1 MLVEPLVTG
10 PRRKAVRSPESKEQ
24 SMDKQQVMS
33 RLTRVGVVPVV
44 RAELA
49 ANVMGTVE
57 ALLEGGIPVAEIT
70 MTVPGA
76 VEVIARCVAHFGERV
91 TLGAGS
97 VTSAEMCTDVIDAG
111 SVFVVTPVLK
121 TAVIEVCR
129 SRGVCAVAGALTPTE
144 IFAAWEAGADVVKV
158 FPAKAMGGAAYL
170 RMVHEP
176 LPHIPLTP
184 TGGVTLETL
193 ADYFRA
199 GVPFVGAGGDLVN
212 KASINSGNTQAIT
225 ERARQ
230 YVAAI
235 RTARCPK
242 PI

>member
-1 MLVEPLVTG
+1 
-10 PRRKAVRSPESKEQ
+10 
-24 SMDKQQVMS
+24 MDKQSVLKKIEQ
-33 RLTRVGVVPVV
+33 VGVVPVV
-44 RAELA
+44 RAESSDNVLA
-49 ANVMGTVE
+49 AVE
-57 ALLEGGIPVAEIT
+57 ALVEGGIPVAEIT

-76 VEVIARCVAHFGERV
+76 VTVIERCAAHFGDRI

-97 VTSAEMCTDVIDAG
+97 VTSADMCIEVIDAG
-111 SVFVVTPVLK
+111 SVFIVTPVFK
-121 TAVIEVCR
+121 AAVIEACKH
-129 SRGVCAVAGALTPTE
+129 RGVCVIAGALTPTE
-144 IFAAWEAGADVVKV
+144 IASAWEAGADVVKV

-193 ADYFRA
+193 ADYFKA
-199 GVPFVGAGGDLVN
+199 GAPFVGAGGDLVDK
-212 KASINSGNTQAIT
+212 KAINSGDTQAIT

-235 RTARCPK
+235 RAARGLTPD
-242 PI
+242 

>member
-1 MLVEPLVTG
+1 
-10 PRRKAVRSPESKEQ
+10 
-24 SMDKQQVMS
+24 MDKQKVMAN
-33 RLTRVGVVPVV
+33 LTQIGVVPVV
-44 RAELA
+44 RAESA
-49 ANVMGTVE
+49 DNVVRAVE

-76 VEVIARCVAHFGERV
+76 IKVIKRCAAHFGERI

-97 VTSAEMCTDVIDAG
+97 VTSAAICSEVIDAG
-111 SVFVVTPVLK
+111 SVFVVTPVFK
-121 TAVIEVCR
+121 AAVIAVCKR
-129 SRGVCAVAGALTPTE
+129 RDVCVVAGALTPTE
-144 IFAAWEAGADVVKV
+144 IFVAWEAGADVVKV

-193 ADYFRA
+193 AEYFNA
-199 GVPFVGAGGDLVN
+199 GAPFVGAGGDLVN
-212 KASINSGNTQAIT
+212 KKAIDSGDAWAIK

-235 RTARCPK
+235 RAARSQ
-242 PI
+242 

>member
-1 MLVEPLVTG
+1 
-10 PRRKAVRSPESKEQ
+10 
-24 SMDKQQVMS
+24 MDKQSVLKKIEQ
-33 RLTRVGVVPVV
+33 VGVVPVV
-44 RAELA
+44 RAESSDNVLA
-49 ANVMGTVE
+49 AVE
-57 ALLEGGIPVAEIT
+57 ALVEGGIPVAEIT

-76 VEVIARCVAHFGERV
+76 VTVIERCAAHFGDRI

-97 VTSAEMCTDVIDAG
+97 VTSADMCIEVIDAG
-111 SVFVVTPVLK
+111 SVFIVTPVFK
-121 TAVIEVCR
+121 AAVIEACKH
-129 SRGVCAVAGALTPTE
+129 RGVCVIAGALTPTE
-144 IFAAWEAGADVVKV
+144 IASAWEAGAAVVKV

-193 ADYFRA
+193 ADYFKA
-199 GVPFVGAGGDLVN
+199 GAPFVGAGGDLVDK
-212 KASINSGNTQAIT
+212 KAINSGDTQAIT

-235 RTARCPK
+235 RAARGLTPD
-242 PI
+242 

>member
-1 MLVEPLVTG
+1 V
-10 PRRKAVRSPESKEQ
+10 
-24 SMDKQQVMS
+24 DKQKVMAN
-33 RLTRVGVVPVV
+33 LTRVGVVPVV
-44 RAELA
+44 RAESA
-49 ANVMGTVE
+49 DNVVRAVE
-57 ALLEGGIPVAEIT
+57 ALVEGGIPVAEIT

-76 VEVIARCVAHFGERV
+76 VRVIERCAAHFGDRI

-97 VTSAEMCTDVIDAG
+97 VTSADMCTEVIDAG
-111 SVFVVTPVLK
+111 SVFVVSPIFK
-121 TAVIEVCR
+121 AAVIDVCQR
-129 SRGVCAVAGALTPTE
+129 RGVCVVAGALTPTE
-144 IFAAWEAGADVVKV
+144 IFMAWEAGADVVKV

-176 LPHIPLTP
+176 LPQIPLTP

-193 ADYFRA
+193 ADYFKA

-212 KASINSGNTQAIT
+212 KKAISSGDTQAIT

-235 RTARCPK
+235 CAARGQNPA
-242 PI
+242 

>member
-1 MLVEPLVTG
+1 
-10 PRRKAVRSPESKEQ
+10 
-24 SMDKQQVMS
+24 MDKQKVMAN
-33 RLTRVGVVPVV
+33 LTQAGVVPVV
-44 RAELA
+44 RAESA
-49 ANVMGTVE
+49 DNVVRAVE

-76 VEVIARCVAHFGERV
+76 VMVIARCSAHFGERV

-97 VTSAEMCTDVIDAG
+97 VTSAAICSEVIDAG
-111 SVFVVTPVLK
+111 SVFVVTPVFK
-121 TAVIEVCR
+121 AAVIEVCKR
-129 SRGVCAVAGALTPTE
+129 RDVCVIAGALTPTE

-184 TGGVTLETL
+184 TGGVTLESL
-193 ADYFRA
+193 ADYFKA

-212 KASINSGNTQAIT
+212 KKAIDSGDAEAIT

-235 RTARCPK
+235 RAARNQ
-242 PI
+242 

>member
-1 MLVEPLVTG
+1 
-10 PRRKAVRSPESKEQ
+10 
-24 SMDKQQVMS
+24 MDKQKVMAN
-33 RLTRVGVVPVV
+33 LTQVGVVPVV
-44 RAELA
+44 RAESPD
-49 ANVMGTVE
+49 NVVRAVE

-70 MTVPGA
+70 LTVPGA
-76 VEVIARCVAHFGERV
+76 VEVIARCCAHFGERI

-97 VTSAEMCTDVIDAG
+97 VTSAAICSEVIDAG
-111 SVFVVTPVLK
+111 SVFVVTPVLQL
-121 TAVIEVCR
+121 AVIDVCK

-158 FPAKAMGGAAYL
+158 FPAKAVGGAAYL
-170 RMVHEP
+170 RMVREP
-176 LPHIPLTP
+176 LPYIPLTP

-235 RTARCPK
+235 RAARDQ
-242 PI
+242 

>member
-1 MLVEPLVTG
+1 
-10 PRRKAVRSPESKEQ
+10 
-24 SMDKQQVMS
+24 MDKQKVMAN
-33 RLTRVGVVPVV
+33 LTQVGVVPVV
-44 RAELA
+44 RAESA
-49 ANVMGTVE
+49 DNVVRAVE

-76 VEVIARCVAHFGERV
+76 VMVIARCSAHFGERV

-97 VTSAEMCTDVIDAG
+97 VTSAAICSEVIDAG
-111 SVFVVTPVLK
+111 SVFVVTPVFK
-121 TAVIEVCR
+121 AAVIEVCKR
-129 SRGVCAVAGALTPTE
+129 RDVCVIAGALTPTE

-193 ADYFRA
+193 ADYFKA
-199 GVPFVGAGGDLVN
+199 GAPFVGAGGDLVN
-212 KASINSGNTQAIT
+212 KKAIDSGDAWAIT

-235 RTARCPK
+235 RAARNQ
-242 PI
+242 

>member
-1 MLVEPLVTG
+1 MTNL
-10 PRRKAVRSPESKEQ
+10 RQ
-24 SMDKQQVMS
+24 
-33 RLTRVGVVPVV
+33 VGVVPVV
-44 RAELA
+44 RAESPD
-49 ANVMGTVE
+49 NVVRAVE

-76 VEVIARCVAHFGERV
+76 VQVIKRCVAYFGDRI

-97 VTSAEMCTDVIDAG
+97 VTSADMCSEVIAAG

-121 TAVIEVCR
+121 LAVIDVCKR
-129 SRGVCAVAGALTPTE
+129 CGVCAVAGALTPTE

-193 ADYFRA
+193 AEYFKA
-199 GVPFVGAGGDLVN
+199 GAPFVGAGGDLVSK
-212 KASINSGNTQAIT
+212 KAIDSDDSQAIT

-235 RTARCPK
+235 RAARCPK
-242 PI
+242 PV

>member
-1 MLVEPLVTG
+1 
-10 PRRKAVRSPESKEQ
+10 
-24 SMDKQQVMS
+24 MDKQKVMAS
-33 RLTRVGVVPVV
+33 LTRVGVVPVV
-44 RAELA
+44 RAESADNVVA
-49 ANVMGTVE
+49 AVA

-70 MTVPGA
+70 LTVPKA
-76 VEVIARCVAHFGERV
+76 AEVIKRCAAQFGDRI

-97 VTSAEMCTDVIDAG
+97 VTSADMCMDVIDAG
-111 SVFVVTPVLK
+111 SVFVVTPVFRP
-121 TAVIEVCR
+121 AVIDVCR
-129 SRGVCAVAGALTPTE
+129 SRGACVIAGALTPTE
-144 IFAAWEAGADVVKV
+144 IVTAWEAGADVIKV

-193 ADYFRA
+193 ADYFKA
-199 GVPFVGAGGDLVN
+199 GAPFVGAGGDLVSRN
-212 KASINSGNTQAIT
+212 AVDAGDRAAIA

-235 RTARCPK
+235 HFARRQDPG
-242 PI
+242 

>member
-1 MLVEPLVTG
+1 
-10 PRRKAVRSPESKEQ
+10 
-24 SMDKQQVMS
+24 MDKAKVMAN
-33 RLTRVGVVPVV
+33 LTQVGVVPVV
-44 RAELA
+44 RAESA
-49 ANVMGTVE
+49 GHVVSAVE
-57 ALLEGGIPVAEIT
+57 ALLEGGIPIAEIT

-76 VEVIARCVAHFGERV
+76 VEVIARCAAHFGERI

-97 VTSAEMCTDVIDAG
+97 VASAAVCREVIDAG
-111 SVFVVTPVLK
+111 SVFVVTPVFK
-121 TAVIEVCR
+121 PAVIDVCGQ
-129 SRGVCAVAGALTPTE
+129 SGICVIAGALTPTE
-144 IFAAWEAGADVVKV
+144 IFAAWEAGADAVKV
-158 FPAKAMGGAAYL
+158 FPAKAMGGVAYL

-193 ADYFRA
+193 ADYFKA

-212 KASINSGNTQAIT
+212 KKAVDSGDARAIT

-235 RTARCPK
+235 RAARSQNSA
-242 PI
+242 